1 MVLDSK
7 NACLYIATTEAD
19 RLALVEWAAQYP
31 TLHAID
37 RIDPLHA
44 HYRHITVTRPTG
56 ERYAL
61 GLRSLVH
68 TEAGR
73 RFANRYHLASF
84 NDALDL
90 LAHQPDLRD
99 QLLDFCPVD
108 PQDSVSVTDFATLCK
123 DHGYATAPS
132 FASIDPVAISSTPTK
147 RHTNNRVA
155 VYYINVDA
163 HDDRARAT
171 ETGLAAAQWSAER
184 VSATTPDTA
193 ALDAILPDYDAEAR
207 KRQIEYA
214 LSISHLRCL
223 DRIAHGTEGWG
234 LVLEDDIDLGAVQK
248 WGFALTDIPARLPPD
263 CGVFQMQITWPILSM
278 QGNKVTLRAKDTL
291 AIQAYWPNQYWG
303 TGAYLVRREYAAEV
317 VRKMRRGEM
326 YDFRN
331 YPGMPISDVW
341 LYDTTW
347 FSPSYRAYSAPILYA
362 RGAGSTTDAA
372 DGRALLDTASR
383 QFSAA
388 LHAKAGTIGPDEVFK
403 PVEPKD
409 YPFVSIITP
418 TYNRRHL
425 LPLLEQCILRQTYP
439 RCRMEWVIVDD
450 SQDEQP
456 RFKPRTDHGITTRY
470 LVVDRKMTLGEKRN
484 YTLEQ
489 ARGQICVYMDDDD
502 YYAPTRVAH
511 AVETLQKHPEV
522 HAVGTTYMPI
532 YYVDTN
538 EYVLVGPWGERHTT
552 AGSLAHRRIL
562 AETQSFDASATYS
575 EEPSFLDRYK
585 VPLVQL
591 NPYQTMTCIAHGSNT
606 YDKKRVLST
615 NKVAKSEVPIDQ
627 VIPADLHAAY
637 RMMHGA
643 K

>member
-19 RLALVEWAAQYP
+19 RLALVEWAGQYP

-37 RIDPLHA
+37 RVDPLHA
-44 HYRHITVTRPTG
+44 HYKHITVTRPTG

-61 GLRSLVH
+61 GLRSLIH
-68 TEAGR
+68 TQAGR

-84 NDALDL
+84 DDALDL
-90 LAHQPDLRD
+90 LGRYPDLREG
-99 QLLDFCPVD
+99 LLDFCAVGPQSACPV
-108 PQDSVSVTDFATLCK
+108 TEFADLCEH
-123 DHGYATAPS
+123 HGYATAPS
-132 FASIDPVAISSTPTK
+132 FPTVEPVVVTSDFTPK
-147 RHTNNRVA
+147 RTNNRIGI
-155 VYYINVDA
+155 YYINVDG
-163 HDDRARAT
+163 DKDRAAAT
-171 ETGLAAAQWSAER
+171 ETGLAALGWSALR
-184 VSATTPDTA
+184 VSATTPTTA
-193 ALDAILPDYDAEAR
+193 ALDAILPDYEAQTH

-223 DRIAHGTEGWG
+223 DRIAHGSEGWG
-234 LVLEDDIDLGAVQK
+234 LVLEDDIDLDAAKQ
-248 WGFALTDIPARLPPD
+248 WGFDLAEIPARLPPD
-263 CGVFQMQITWPILSM
+263 CGVFQMQITWPILAM
-278 QGNKVTLRAKDTL
+278 QGNRVTLRAKDTL
-291 AIQAYWPNQYWG
+291 AMQPYWPNQYWG
-303 TGAYLVRREYAAEV
+303 TAAYLVRREYAAEV

-331 YPGMPISDVW
+331 YPGMPVSDVW
-341 LYDTTW
+341 LYDATW
-347 FSPSYRAYSAPILYA
+347 WSPSYKVYSAPLLYS
-362 RGAGSTTDAA
+362 RGAGSSINDG
-372 DGRALLDTASR
+372 DGRAILDQASR
-383 QFSAA
+383 QFTVA
-388 LHAKAGTIGPDEVFK
+388 LHAKTGTIQADEVFK

-409 YPFVSIITP
+409 YPFVTIVTP

-439 RCRMEWVIVDD
+439 RCRMEWLIVDD
-450 SQDEQP
+450 SQDGQP
-456 RFKPRTDHGITTRY
+456 RFKPGNHGVVTRY
-470 LVVDRKMTLGEKRN
+470 IVLPDKMTLGAKRN

-532 YYVDTN
+532 YYVDTQ
-538 EYVLVGPWGERHTT
+538 EFVLVGPWGQQHTT

-562 AETQSFDASATYS
+562 AETQRFDASATYS

-585 VPLVQL
+585 IPLVQL
-591 NPYQTMTCIAHGSNT
+591 NPYQTMTCIAHASNT
-606 YDKKRVLST
+606 YDKKRVLGT
-615 NKVAKSEVPIDQ
+615 NKVAKSEVSIDQ

-637 RMMHGA
+637 RMMHGG

>member
-19 RLALVEWAAQYP
+19 RLALVEWAGQYP

-37 RIDPLHA
+37 RVDPLHA
-44 HYRHITVTRPTG
+44 HYKHITVTRPTG

-90 LAHQPDLRD
+90 LGRHPDLREG
-99 QLLDFCPVD
+99 LLDFCPVD
-108 PQDSVSVTDFATLCK
+108 PQSACPVTEFADLCEH
-123 DHGYATAPS
+123 HGYAIAPS
-132 FASIDPVAISSTPTK
+132 FPTVEPVVVTSDFAPQ
-147 RHTNNRVA
+147 RTNNRIGI
-155 VYYINVDA
+155 YYINVDG
-163 HDDRARAT
+163 HNDRATAT
-171 ETGLAAAQWSAER
+171 QTGLAALGWSALR
-184 VSATTPDTA
+184 VSATTPTTA
-193 ALDAILPDYDAEAR
+193 ALDAILPDYEAQTH

-223 DRIAHGTEGWG
+223 DRIAHGSEGWG
-234 LVLEDDIDLGAVQK
+234 LVLEDDIDLDAAK
-248 WGFALTDIPARLPPD
+248 RWGFDLAEIPARLPPD
-263 CGVFQMQITWPILSM
+263 CGVFQMQITWPILAM
-278 QGNKVTLRAKDTL
+278 QGNRVTLRAKDTL
-291 AIQAYWPNQYWG
+291 AIQPYWPNQYWG
-303 TGAYLVRREYAAEV
+303 TAAYLVRREYAAEI

-331 YPGMPISDVW
+331 YPGMPVSDVW
-341 LYDTTW
+341 LYDATW
-347 FSPSYRAYSAPILYA
+347 WSPSYKVYSAPLLYS
-362 RGAGSTTDAA
+362 RGAGSSIN
-372 DGRALLDTASR
+372 DGDSRAILDQASR
-383 QFSAA
+383 QFAVA
-388 LHAKAGTIGPDEVFK
+388 LHAKAGTIQADEVFK
-403 PVEPKD
+403 PVEAKD

-425 LPLLEQCILRQTYP
+425 LPILEQCILRQTYP

-450 SQDEQP
+450 SQDGQS
-456 RFKPRTDHGITTRY
+456 RFKPGNHGVVTRY
-470 LVVDRKMTLGEKRN
+470 IVLSDKMTLGAKRN

-532 YYVDTN
+532 YYVDTQKF
-538 EYVLVGPWGERHTT
+538 VLVGPWGQQHTT

-562 AETQSFDASATYS
+562 AETQRFDASATYS

-585 VPLVQL
+585 IPLVQL
-591 NPYQTMTCIAHGSNT
+591 NPYQTMTCIAHASNT
-606 YDKKRVLST
+606 YDKKRVLGT
-615 NKVAKSEVPIDQ
+615 NKVAKSEVSIDQ

-637 RMMHGA
+637 RMMHGG